1 MAPFPCK
8 AKEVEKVVCSSY
20 FWEVAR
26 LILTV
31 LYFHPSE
38 AVVQIIHITDTISC
52 PRQDA
57 WITEESKQ
65 QKVFLHDLYLGRKD
79 KSWPR

>member
-1 MAPFPCK
+1 MITMLISLFHKRGAQGLPLAPFPCK
-8 AKEVEKVVCSSY
+8 AKEVEKVVHSS
-20 FWEVAR
+20 FFCGVAR
-26 LILTV
+26 LIFTV

-38 AVVQIIHITDTISC
+38 AVVQIIRITDTISC

-65 QKVFLHDLYLGRKD
+65 
-79 KSWPR
+79 